1 MRLPKVGKAMNKFM
15 DAAIKKI
22 TETVGIFEPDEE
34 FYYHLNMFVIKN
46 IVPKL
51 RDRRLR
57 MLDCRAG
64 KNLCVRCVREHPKR
78 FSMPPRSKR

>member
-1 MRLPKVGKAMNKFM
+1 MSKFM

-22 TETVGIFEPDEE
+22 TESVGIFEPDEE
-34 FYYHLNMFVIKN
+34 FVYHLNKYVMEN
-46 IVPKL
+46 IIPEL

-64 KNLCVRCVREHPKR
+64 KKMCVRCVREHPER
-78 FSMPPRSKR
+78 YSMPPRSSKR